1 MNKIG
6 YDKFIELC
14 CVDDPQDWHEMVIK
28 KNGVWIEPPPNDI
41 RLFPKERAALSE
53 HPDNDLNLPALAFP
67 CTMKKL
73 RRFLDWIGEGVAETY
88 LGAQANTCVGI
99 EDVSPSRKAGR
110 PKGPL
115 RQVLEYCYLKFQE
128 EGNTEI
134 LRAGKIREFLIR
146 IKELS
151 DENNKVKFDEFV
163 AERIESIK
171 IGPSGYGV
179 KTKEHYVLANDTK
192 ETKIKSKRYNQ
203 GYVSKV
209 LNDIRKKYSLHS

>member
-14 CVDDPQDWHEMVIK
+14 CVDDPQDWHEMVVRK
-28 KNGVWIEPPPNDI
+28 DGVWIEPPPNDM

-67 CTMKKL
+67 CTMKEL
-73 RRFLDWIGEGVAETY
+73 RRFLDWIGEGVAQTY
-88 LGAQANTCVGI
+88 LGDQANTYVGI
-99 EDVSPSRKAGR
+99 EDVSPLRKAGR

-115 RQVLEYCYLKFQE
+115 RQVLEYCYLKFQK

-134 LRAGKIREFLIR
+134 LREGKIREFLIR
-146 IKELS
+146 IKELA
-151 DENNKVKFDEFV
+151 DENKVKFDEFV
-163 AERIESIK
+163 GEHIESIK
-171 IGPSGYGV
+171 IGPGGYIV
-179 KTKEHYVLANDTK
+179 KTKERYALTNDTK
-192 ETKIKSKRYNQ
+192 EIIIKSKRYNQ

-209 LNDIRKKYSLHS
+209 LNDIRKKYSFQT